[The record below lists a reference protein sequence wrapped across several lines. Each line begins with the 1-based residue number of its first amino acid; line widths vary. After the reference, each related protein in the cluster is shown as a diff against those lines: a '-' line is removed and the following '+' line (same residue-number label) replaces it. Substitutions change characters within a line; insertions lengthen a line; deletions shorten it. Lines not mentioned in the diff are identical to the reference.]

1 MTKIIDKWEDID
13 WAKAEAGVFS
23 VQRRI
28 FKASRGGN
36 HAKVH
41 KLQQLLLNSTS
52 ARCVAVRQVA
62 QKNRGRRTAG
72 VDGIRSLT
80 KPQMLKLALDL
91 KIDVPPSPLRR
102 IQIPKANGKMRPLS
116 IPTIADRARQTLIAM
131 ALWPQWEARL
141 PPHMYGFRRGR
152 SIHDAAASIR
162 QHIQRSPKWLL
173 DADIAAFFD
182 NISRE
187 ALMKKLD
194 TIPCIRRAIR
204 QMLKSGIIENFKW
217 VRNDKGVPQGSGLS
231 PLLGCIILSGM
242 ENDLAKAFSPSRRI
256 NCQRIGKT
264 PRIVIYAD
272 DLVVFHDRRDVILEI
287 KAFLSDWLADYGL
300 GFNEEKTR
308 IAHTLDGGSDTT
320 GFDFLGFTFTQR
332 RVGKHQLSP
341 WFNGIFTRIK
351 PSQKGIAALK
361 EKVSGIIMSTR
372 PNPKLNADY
381 AHQSSKGL
389 PGHQERMINQLN
401 PILRGWANHFRLQNS
416 KETFA
421 DVDHWLWTKLWQWT
435 KRHHGKKQSRH
446 ELVNRF
452 FNGGHP
458 WIFKV
463 KNPAS
468 GKPTELL
475 KLASVK
481 VSSKDHK
488 LIRAN
493 ASYYG
498 ESWIYWTRLRGS
510 YPGITTGAAQA
521 MRKQSGNCQRCCK
534 AIIDGQRLAMVS
546 APGKDPQGQTRSLV
560 HATCMISTDTEG
572 GVGSIGSIRRDR
584 R

>member
-1 MTKIIDKWEDID
+1 MTNTIDKWEDID
-13 WAKAEAGVFS
+13 WAKAEAEVFS

-28 FKASRGGN
+28 FNASKRGD
-36 HAKVH
+36 HATVH

-62 QKNRGRRTAG
+62 QKNRGRKTAG
-72 VDGIRSLT
+72 VDGIKSLT
-80 KPQMLKLALDL
+80 KPQMLRLALDL
-91 KIDVPPSPLRR
+91 NIDAPPSPLRR
-102 IQIPKANGKMRPLS
+102 TQIPKANGKMRPLS

-141 PPHMYGFRRGR
+141 PPHMFGFRRGR
-152 SIHDAAASIR
+152 SVHDAVASIR
-162 QHIQRSPKWLL
+162 QYIQRSPRWIL
-173 DADIAAFFD
+173 DADIASFFD
-182 NISRE
+182 NICQES
-187 ALMKKLD
+187 LMKKLD
-194 TIPCIRRAIR
+194 TLPSIRRAIR
-204 QMLKSGIIENFKW
+204 NMLKCGIVENFKW
-217 VRNDKGVPQGSGLS
+217 ARNDKGVPQGSGLS

-242 ENDLAKAFSPSRRI
+242 ENDLAKAFPPSRRI
-256 NCQRIGKT
+256 NGQKIGET
-264 PRIVIYAD
+264 PRLVAYAD
-272 DLVVFHDRRDVILEI
+272 DIVVYGTHRDVIVEV
-287 KAFLSDWLADYGL
+287 KTFLTDWLAGYGL

-308 IAHTLDGGSDTT
+308 IAHTLEGGNDAT

-341 WFNGIFTRIK
+341 WFNGVLTRIK
-351 PSQKGIAALK
+351 PSQKAVKSLK

-372 PNPKLNADY
+372 PNPKRNAYY
-381 AHQSSKGL
+381 AHQRSKGL
-389 PGHQERMINQLN
+389 PGQQEQMINELN
-401 PILRGWANHFRLQNS
+401 PILRGWVNHFRFQNS

-421 DVDHWLWTKLWQWT
+421 DIDHWLWAKLWQWT
-435 KRHHGKKQSRH
+435 KRHYGKKMSRH

-452 FNGGHP
+452 FNGGNP
-458 WIFKV
+458 WTFRV

-481 VSSKDHK
+481 VSQKDHK
-488 LIRAN
+488 LVRAD

-510 YPGITTGAAQA
+510 YPGITKGAAQA
-521 MRKQSGNCQRCCK
+521 MRRQKGTSPRCRK
-534 AIIDGQRLAMVS
+534 AIEEGQRLSMIAM
-546 APGKDPQGQTRSLV
+546 AGDGPQGRRHSILHT
-560 HATCMISTDTEG
+560 TCMNSSDKEG
-572 GVGSIGSIRRDR
+572 GGGPIGSVRRDR

>member
-1 MTKIIDKWEDID
+1 MTNTIDKWEDID
-13 WAKAEAGVFS
+13 WAKAESQVFS

-80 KPQMLKLALDL
+80 KPQMLNLALDL
-91 KIDVPPSPLRR
+91 NIDTPPSPLRR

-152 SIHDAAASIR
+152 SVHDAVASIR

-173 DADIAAFFD
+173 DADLAAFFD
-182 NISRE
+182 NICRE
-187 ALMKKLD
+187 ALMKKVD
-194 TIPCIRRAIR
+194 TLPCIRRSIR
-204 QMLKSGIIENFKW
+204 QMLQSGIVENFKW
-217 VRNDKGVPQGSGLS
+217 VRNDKGVPQGSSLS
-231 PLLGCIILSGM
+231 VVLGCIILSGI
-242 ENDLAKAFSPSRRI
+242 EDDLAKAFPPSRRI
-256 NCQRIGKT
+256 NGQRIGKT

-272 DLVVFHDRRDVILEI
+272 DLVVFHDRRDVIMEI
-287 KAFLSDWLADYGL
+287 KAFLSDWLAGYGL

-308 IAHTLDGGSDTT
+308 IAHTLDGDNDAK
-320 GFDFLGFTFTQR
+320 GFDFLGFKFTQR
-332 RVGKHQLSP
+332 RVGKHQLIP
-341 WFNGIFTRIK
+341 WFNGVLTRIT
-351 PSQKGIAALK
+351 PTQKAISALK
-361 EKVSGIIMSTR
+361 ENVSGIIINTR
-372 PNPKLNADY
+372 PNPKRNADY

-389 PGHQERMINQLN
+389 PGHQERMINELN
-401 PILRGWANHFRLQNS
+401 PILRGWANHFRFQNS
-416 KETFA
+416 KQTFA
-421 DVDHWLWTKLWQWT
+421 EIDQWLWVKLWQWT
-435 KRHHGKKQSRH
+435 KRHHGKKVSRH

-452 FNGGHP
+452 FNGGSP
-458 WIFKV
+458 WTFKV
-463 KNPAS
+463 KNPTS
-468 GKPTELL
+468 GKPTELF

-481 VSSKDHK
+481 VSSKGHK
-488 LIRAN
+488 LVRAD

-510 YPGITTGAAQA
+510 YPGISTGAAQA
-521 MRKQSGNCQRCCK
+521 MRKQSGNCPRCGK
-534 AIIDGQRLAMVS
+534 AIIDGQRLLMIS
-546 APGKDPQGQTRSLV
+546 APMVDSKGQPRSLV
-560 HATCMISTDTEG
+560 HATCMISTDKEG
-572 GVGSIGSIRRDR
+572 GVGSIGSVCRDR
-584 R
+584 

>member
-1 MTKIIDKWEDID
+1 MTNTIDKWEDID
-13 WAKAEAGVFS
+13 WAKAEAEVFS

-28 FKASRGGN
+28 FKASKGGN
-36 HAKVH
+36 HAKAQ
-41 KLQQLLLNSTS
+41 KIQQLLINSHS
-52 ARCVAVRQVA
+52 ARCVAVRRVA
-62 QKNRGRRTAG
+62 QKNRGRKTAG
-72 VDGIRSLT
+72 VDGIKSLT
-80 KPQMLKLALDL
+80 KPQMFRLALDL
-91 KIDVPPSPLRR
+91 NIDAPTSPLRR

-141 PPHMYGFRRGR
+141 PPHIYGFRRGR
-152 SIHDAAASIR
+152 SAHDAVASIR
-162 QHIQRSPKWLL
+162 QHIQRSPKWVL
-173 DADIAAFFD
+173 DADLAAFFD
-182 NISRE
+182 NICRE

-194 TIPCIRRAIR
+194 TLPCIRRSIR
-204 QMLKSGIIENFKW
+204 NMLQSGIVENFKW
-217 VRNDKGVPQGSGLS
+217 ARNDKGVPQGSGLS

-242 ENDLAKAFSPSRRI
+242 EDDLTKAFPPSRRI
-256 NCQRIGKT
+256 NGQRIGKT

-272 DLVVFHDRRDVILEI
+272 DLVVFHDRRDVIVEI
-287 KAFLSDWLADYGL
+287 KVFLSDWLTDHGL
-300 GFNEEKTR
+300 GFNEEKSR
-308 IAHTLDGGSDTT
+308 IAHTLDGDNDAT

-332 RVGKHQLSP
+332 RVGKHQLSR
-341 WFNGIFTRIK
+341 WFNGVLTRIT

-361 EKVSGIIMSTR
+361 GKVSGIIMSTR
-372 PNPKLNADY
+372 PNPKRNADY

-389 PGHQERMINQLN
+389 PGHQERMINELN
-401 PILRGWANHFRLQNS
+401 PIFRGWANHFRFQNS

-421 DVDHWLWTKLWQWT
+421 DIDHWLWVKLWQWT
-435 KRHHGKKQSRH
+435 KRHYGKRLPRH

-452 FNGGHP
+452 FNGGNP
-458 WIFKV
+458 WIFKA

-481 VSSKDHK
+481 VSSKGHK
-488 LIRAN
+488 LVRAD

-498 ESWIYWTRLRGS
+498 ESWIYWTRLRGI

-521 MRKQSGNCQRCCK
+521 MRKQCGNRARCHK
-534 AIIDGQRLAMVS
+534 AITGGQRLSMVTTS
-546 APGKDPQGQTRSLV
+546 GNGSQGQTRLLV
-560 HATCMISTDTEG
+560 HATCMNSADKEG
-572 GVGSIGSIRRDR
+572 GVGSIGSSRRDR

>member
-1 MTKIIDKWEDID
+1 MTNTIDKWEDID
-13 WAKAEAGVFS
+13 WAKAETEVFS

-28 FKASRGGN
+28 FKASKGGN

-52 ARCVAVRQVA
+52 ARWVAVRQVA
-62 QKNRGRRTAG
+62 QKNRGRKTAG
-72 VDGIRSLT
+72 VDGIKSLT
-80 KPQMLKLALDL
+80 KPQMFRLAIDL
-91 KIDVPPSPLRR
+91 RIDGQTSPLRR

-141 PPHMYGFRRGR
+141 PPRMFGFRRGR
-152 SIHDAAASIR
+152 GVHDAVASIR

-173 DADIAAFFD
+173 DADLAAFFD
-182 NISRE
+182 NICQES
-187 ALMKKLD
+187 LMKKLD
-194 TIPCIRRAIR
+194 TLPCIRRAIR
-204 QMLKSGIIENFKW
+204 NMLQSGIVENFKW
-217 VRNDKGVPQGSGLS
+217 ARNDKGVPQGSGLS
-231 PLLGCIILSGM
+231 PLLGCIVLSRM
-242 ENDLAKAFSPSRRI
+242 EDDLTKAFPPSRRI
-256 NCQRIGKT
+256 NGQRIEKT
-264 PRIVIYAD
+264 PRIVVYAD
-272 DLVVFHDRRDVILEI
+272 DLVVFHDRRDVIVEI
-287 KAFLSDWLADYGL
+287 KTYLSKWLTGYGL
-300 GFNEEKTR
+300 GFNEDKTR
-308 IAHTLDGGSDTT
+308 IAHTLDGGNDAT

-341 WFNGIFTRIK
+341 WFNGVLTRITPTQRAVK
-351 PSQKGIAALK
+351 TLK
-361 EKVSGIIMSTR
+361 EKVSAIIMSTR
-372 PNPKLNADY
+372 PNPKRNADY
-381 AHQSSKGL
+381 AHRSSKGL
-389 PGHQERMINQLN
+389 PGHQEWMIDKLN
-401 PILRGWANHFRLQNS
+401 PVLLGWANHFRFQNS

-421 DVDHWLWTKLWQWT
+421 DIDHWLWVKLWQWT
-435 KRHHGKKQSRH
+435 KRHYGKRLSRH

-452 FNGGHP
+452 FNGGNP

-488 LIRAN
+488 LVRAD

-510 YPGITTGAAQA
+510 YPGISTGAAQT
-521 MRKQSGNCQRCCK
+521 MRKQYGNCPRCHK
-534 AIIDGQRLAMVS
+534 AIKEGQRLSMVTTS
-546 APGKDPQGQTRSLV
+546 GNGLQSQNRSLV
-560 HATCMISTDTEG
+560 HTTCMNSADKEG
-572 GVGSIGSIRRDR
+572 GVGSIGSSRRDR